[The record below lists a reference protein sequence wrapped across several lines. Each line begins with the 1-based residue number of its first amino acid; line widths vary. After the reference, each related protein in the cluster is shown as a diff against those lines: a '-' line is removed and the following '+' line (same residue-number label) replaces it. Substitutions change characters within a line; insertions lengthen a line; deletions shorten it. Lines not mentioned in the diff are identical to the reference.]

1 MAPMSTEPRQ
11 PGSQSAGGGPPGRR
25 SSDHG
30 DRRARRTRRLLQQ
43 ALLELLGD
51 EPLAKLTISQI
62 AARADVS
69 RQAFYLHFSSKE
81 ELLLSHVD
89 DVFDEIRATVMPSPA
104 RPVGLQELLATT
116 FAQWAAHGHSLR
128 LALQIEDKD
137 HFIERLRVHIAD
149 LMDAFAQYGRQ
160 EVVAY
165 PMREYLADF
174 ITGGVYMLLRS
185 WSRDGLTIP
194 AAQMADLAYSL
205 IGPQVSP
212 HDPGPRDQAIA
223 QSAHRPRRNPC
234 T

>member
-1 MAPMSTEPRQ
+1 MAAMSSEQPR
-11 PGSQSAGGGPPGRR
+11 
-25 SSDHG
+25 

-43 ALLELLGD
+43 ALLQLLAD
-51 EPLAKLTISQI
+51 EPLSKLTVTQI

-69 RQAFYLHFSSKE
+69 RQAFYLHFNSKE

-89 DVFDEIRATVMPSPA
+89 DVFDEIRSAALPSLNRP
-104 RPVGLQELLATT
+104 RPVGLQELITAT
-116 FAQWAAHGHSLR
+116 FDQWARHGHSLG

-149 LMDAFAQYGRQ
+149 LMDAFAHHGRE

-165 PMREYLADF
+165 PMRDYVEDF

-185 WSRDGLTIP
+185 WSRDGLVTSP
-194 AAQMADLAYSL
+194 AQMAELTYSL

-212 HDPGPRDQAIA
+212 HDNRPRDRAVRLWQAGL
-223 QSAHRPRRNPC
+223 
-234 T
+234 

>member
-1 MAPMSTEPRQ
+1 MSSE
-11 PGSQSAGGGPPGRR
+11 QSR
-25 SSDHG
+25 

-43 ALLELLGD
+43 ALLQLLGD
-51 EPLAKLTISQI
+51 EPLSKLTVSQI

-89 DVFDEIRATVMPSPA
+89 DVFDEIRATVLPSPT
-104 RPVGLQELLATT
+104 RPVGLLELLVTT
-116 FAQWAAHGHSLR
+116 FAEWAAHADSLG

-137 HFIERLRVHIAD
+137 HVIERLRVHVAD
-149 LMDAFAQYGRQ
+149 LMDAFAQYGR
-160 EVVAY
+160 EDVVAY
-165 PMREYLADF
+165 PMRDYVIDF

-185 WSRDGLTIP
+185 WSRDGLATP
-194 AAQMADLAYSL
+194 ATQMAELAYSL

-212 HDPGPRDQAIA
+212 HDTRPRDRATARASPPIG
-223 QSAHRPRRNPC
+223 RRR